1 MGTAVA
7 IGVREAGEVADAVA
21 RMVAGFDAD
30 LVSASDA
37 MVMMKS
43 FDRIKRLGAAGETLC
58 AGRVASTE
66 LWRRNGHRSAANW
79 MAGETGV
86 GVGDA
91 VRVLETAKALEHA
104 DATAEAFKAGEL
116 SPRQAKV
123 IAGAAAVAPGVEAE
137 LLRAADR
144 LSIRELEDKARRLA
158 RGGSTESEQQREARA
173 QSERILRTWVEDGL
187 GCGLWKVPL
196 AKHARIM
203 AVIGVELDRIFHQAR
218 RDGVREPVEAYAV
231 DALVAMAE
239 KATGVNGTGTRTSDR
254 SDRSG
259 SKPGNCGGHSAR
271 DVKIIVRVDHTA
283 LIRGEVAKG
292 ELCEIAGLGPVDL
305 ATVEDWMAADAIKA
319 AIVTE
324 GVDIRSIV
332 HLGRSPIELQRT
344 ALQWH
349 SAGTCAIEG
358 CTSTARM
365 EIDHVQEWAA
375 THQTTLDDLALV
387 CGHHHDLK
395 THRGYRFG
403 PLGENGRR
411 TLIAPDARP
420 GDSPDTS

>member
-1 MGTAVA
+1 
-7 IGVREAGEVADAVA
+7 
-21 RMVAGFDAD
+21 
-30 LVSASDA
+30 
-37 MVMMKS
+37 
-43 FDRIKRLGAAGETLC
+43 LC

>member
-1 MGTAVA
+1 MGTDVA
-7 IGVREAGEVADAVA
+7 IGVREVTEAAEVVS
-21 RMVAGFDAD
+21 RVLAGFDAD

-37 MVMMKS
+37 MKLVKV
-43 FDRIKRLGAAGETLC
+43 FDRVERMVSAAKSS
-58 AGRVASTE
+58 AFARVAGTE

-158 RGGSTESEQQREARA
+158 RAGSTESEQQREARA

-218 RDGVREPVEAYAV
+218 RDGVRESAEAYAV
-231 DALVAMAE
+231 DALVAVAE
-239 KATGVNGTGTRTSDR
+239 EATGVNGTGSIGTGPPVTD
-254 SDRSG
+254 G
-259 SKPGNCGGHSAR
+259 GTGCGGRSAS
-271 DVKIIVRVDHTA
+271 DVKVIVRVDHSA
-283 LIRGEVAKG
+283 LLRGEVADG
-292 ELCEIAGLGPVDL
+292 ELCEIAGLGPVPVS
-305 ATVEDWMAADAIKA
+305 TVNQWIAGDAFKV

-332 HLGRSPIELQRT
+332 HMGRSPIELQRT

-349 SAGTCAIEG
+349 TAGTCAIEG
-358 CTSTARM
+358 CSSTARL
-365 EIDHVQEWAA
+365 EIDHVAEWSQ
-375 THQTTLDDLALV
+375 TGRTTLDELARV

-395 THRGYRFG
+395 THNGYRFG
-403 PLGENGRR
+403 PLGPNGKRP
-411 TLIAPDARP
+411 LIAPDAQP

>member
-1 MGTAVA
+1 MGTDVA
-7 IGVREAGEVADAVA
+7 IGVREVTEAAEVVS
-21 RMVAGFDAD
+21 RVLAGFDAD

-37 MVMMKS
+37 MKLVKV
-43 FDRIKRLGAAGETLC
+43 FDRVERMVSAAKSS
-58 AGRVASTE
+58 AFARVAGTE

-158 RGGSTESEQQREARA
+158 RAGSTESEQQREARA

-218 RDGVREPVEAYAV
+218 RDGVRESAEAYAA
-231 DALVAMAE
+231 DALVAVAE
-239 KATGVNGTGTRTSDR
+239 EATGVNGTGSIGTGPPVTD
-254 SDRSG
+254 G
-259 SKPGNCGGHSAR
+259 GTGCGGRSAS
-271 DVKIIVRVDHTA
+271 DVKVIVRVDHSA
-283 LIRGEVAKG
+283 LLRGEVADG
-292 ELCEIAGLGPVDL
+292 ELCEIAGLGPVPVS
-305 ATVEDWMAADAIKA
+305 TVNQWIAGDAFKV

-332 HLGRSPIELQRT
+332 HMGRSPIELQRT

-349 SAGTCAIEG
+349 TAGTCAIEG
-358 CTSTARM
+358 CSSTARL
-365 EIDHVQEWAA
+365 EIDHVAEWSQ
-375 THQTTLDDLALV
+375 TGRTTLDELARV

-395 THRGYRFG
+395 THNGYRFG
-403 PLGENGRR
+403 PLGPNGKRP
-411 TLIAPDARP
+411 LIAPDAQP